1 MMLSSCP
8 EYFFYF
14 FIFLYQA
21 MELLTKDMSQS
32 TPEVHRD
39 LVNVVR
45 QTALR

>member
-1 MMLSSCP
+1 
-8 EYFFYF
+8 
-14 FIFLYQA
+14 
-21 MELLTKDMSQS
+21 MELLTKDVTQS